1 MKDFPVEKIE
11 FEGSNIRVESLP
23 LGVKRLV
30 LNRPQVRNA
39 FDEATMSEIKEQ
51 LDHMAVDLEHEDM
64 RLLVFAGE
72 GKYFSAGA
80 DVGYMRRLAER
91 GEDESLEDALE
102 LASLFHQLADFPTP
116 VVAAV
121 RGAAIGGAFGL
132 AVCMDYVLAE
142 ENAIFSTSE
151 VRLGIVPA
159 VISPY
164 ILRRLGLAN
173 AAALM
178 MSGQRI
184 QAHDAQ
190 QIGLVQKVVATD
202 EFDSALQ
209 DVVLEFLHAG
219 PHAARRTKT
228 LIKRAYPL
236 PDRELLEFTAGHI
249 AQARCSEEG
258 QAGLKAFFDKEP
270 PPWAKRVRE
279 LQKKGRSQKPVTSD
293 Q

>member
-1 MKDFPVEKIE
+1 MNDFPVEKIE

-30 LNRPQVRNA
+30 LNRPHVRNA
-39 FDEATMSEIKEQ
+39 FDEETMTEIKEQ
-51 LDHMAVDLEHEDM
+51 LDHMAVGLDHEDM
-64 RLLVFAGE
+64 RLLVFSGE
-72 GKYFSAGA
+72 GQYFSAGA

-91 GEDESLEDALE
+91 GEDESLSDALE
-102 LASLFHQLADFPTP
+102 LARLFRELADFPTP
-116 VVAAV
+116 VVGAV

-132 AVCMDYVLAE
+132 TVCMDFVLAE
-142 ENAIFSTSE
+142 ENAIFATSE

-164 ILRRLGLAN
+164 IVRRLGLAN
-173 AAALM
+173 AASLM

-184 QAHDAQ
+184 RAEDAMR
-190 QIGLVQKVVATD
+190 IGLVQRVVSPD
-202 EFDSALQ
+202 EFDNALQ
-209 DVVLEFLHAG
+209 DVILEFLSAG

-228 LIKRAYPL
+228 LIRKASPL
-236 PDRELLEFTAGHI
+236 PDHELVEFTASHI

-270 PPWAKRVRE
+270 PPWARQVKE
-279 LQKKGRSQKPVTSD
+279 LQNRGKS
-293 Q
+293 

>member
-1 MKDFPVEKIE
+1 MEDFPVEKID

-23 LGVKRLV
+23 FGVKRLV

-51 LDHMAVDLEHEDM
+51 LDHMAVDLGHEDM

-72 GKYFSAGA
+72 GKVFSAGA

-102 LASLFHQLADFPTP
+102 LAKLFHQLAGFPTP
-116 VVAAV
+116 VIAAV

-132 AVCMDYVLAE
+132 AVCTDYVLAE
-142 ENAIFSTSE
+142 ENAVFSTSE

-164 ILRRLGLAN
+164 IVRRIGLAN
-173 AAALM
+173 AGSLM

-184 QAHDAQ
+184 GAEEARR
-190 QIGLVQKVVATD
+190 IGLVQSVVPP
-202 EFDSALQ
+202 ELFDIALQ
-209 DVVLEFLHAG
+209 DVILEFLHAG
-219 PHAARRTKT
+219 PHAARRTKA
-228 LIKRAYPL
+228 LLKKACPL
-236 PDRELLEFTAGHI
+236 PDHELLEFTAGQI

-258 QAGLKAFFDKEP
+258 QAGLKAFFDKEA
-270 PPWAKRVRE
+270 PPWARRVSE
-279 LQKKGRSQKPVTSD
+279 LQKKRRS
-293 Q
+293 